1 MSRSNHNRV
10 RAPVLGEDVV
20 STALHLMR
28 DHGLEGH
35 TIKLVVYLDTNKFYV
50 SEFRCAVCSNR
61 LPLLFVSSA
70 RRSVE
75 LRNFLLANEVKVNI
89 ELKHDKPQS

>member
-20 STALHLMR
+20 STALHLMC
-28 DHGLEGH
+28 DHGLQRH
-35 TIKLVVYLDTNKFYV
+35 TIQLVVYLDANKFYV
-50 SEFRCAVCSNR
+50 SEFRCAVCTNR
-61 LPLLFVSSA
+61 LPFLLVSSA
-70 RRSVE
+70 RRSVA
-75 LRNFLLANEVKVNI
+75 LRDFLLANEVKVNI